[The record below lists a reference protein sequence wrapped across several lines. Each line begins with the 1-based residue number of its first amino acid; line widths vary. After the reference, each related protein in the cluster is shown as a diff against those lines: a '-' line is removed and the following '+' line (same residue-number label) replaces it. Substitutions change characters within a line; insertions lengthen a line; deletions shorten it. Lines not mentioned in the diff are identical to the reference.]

1 MLNCDGK
8 VENTFTDSNC
18 QNVSDL
24 ESNYLYRII
33 GNMNWL
39 ESSEIMSSIAGF
51 LAEDLGRG
59 DITTT
64 STVPPDTRGLG
75 KFLAKEYLVLCGL
88 DVAEAVFFQ
97 LDPDGAE
104 IETTFNEGDEIE
116 DGTVFA
122 TLKGYADVLLV
133 GERTALNLIQRMSG
147 IATLTRQFVKAVEGT
162 KAQIVDTRKTAP
174 GLRMLEK
181 YAVTIG
187 GGRNHRM
194 GLDDGVLIKDN
205 HIALA
210 GGITEAVHAAKATV
224 GHLHKIE
231 VEISNWAQLR
241 EAIEAGAEIVMLDNQ
256 TPEEAAKLVDM
267 ARNLNPN
274 VLIEA
279 SGNMSL
285 DRVRSYAEA
294 GVDLISVGRIT
305 HSARAM
311 DISFKIQIA

>member
-1 MLNCDGK
+1 
-8 VENTFTDSNC
+8 
-18 QNVSDL
+18 
-24 ESNYLYRII
+24 
-33 GNMNWL
+33 MNWL
-39 ESSEIMSSIAGF
+39 ENGEILASIGEF
-51 LAEDLGRG
+51 LAEDIGRG

-64 STVPPDTRGLG
+64 ATVPQDTRGVG
-75 KFLAKEYLVLCGL
+75 RFLAKEYLVLCGL

-97 LDPDGAE
+97 LDPDVSE
-104 IETTFNEGDEIE
+104 IETHYNEGDEIE
-116 DGTVFA
+116 EGTVFA

-162 KAQIVDTRKTAP
+162 GASIVDTRKTTP
-174 GLRMLEK
+174 GLRALEK

-187 GGRNHRM
+187 GGKNHRM

-210 GGITEAVHAAKATV
+210 GGITRAVTAAKTRV

-267 ARNLNPN
+267 ARNLNPA

-279 SGNMSL
+279 SGNMDL

-305 HSARAM
+305 HSARAV
-311 DISFKIQIA
+311 DISFKIQIG

>member
-1 MLNCDGK
+1 
-8 VENTFTDSNC
+8 
-18 QNVSDL
+18 
-24 ESNYLYRII
+24 
-33 GNMNWL
+33 MNWL
-39 ESSEIMSSIAGF
+39 ESGDVLAAVGEF
-51 LAEDLGRG
+51 LTEDIGRG

-64 STVPPDTRGLG
+64 ACVPQNTRGMG
-75 KFLAKEYLVLCGL
+75 RFLAKEYLVLCGL
-88 DVAEAVFFQ
+88 DVAEAVFFH
-97 LDPDGAE
+97 LDPDTGE

-116 DGTVFA
+116 SGTVFA

-147 IATLTRQFVKAVEGT
+147 IATLTRAYVKAIEGT
-162 KAQIVDTRKTAP
+162 QAQIVDTRKTTP
-174 GLRMLEK
+174 GLRILEK
-181 YAVTIG
+181 YAVTVG
-187 GGRNHRM
+187 GGKNHRM

-210 GGITEAVHAAKATV
+210 GGITEAVHAAKNKV

-256 TPEEAAKLVDM
+256 TPDEAAKLVQM
-267 ARNLNPN
+267 ARSMNPS

-279 SGNMSL
+279 SGGMDL
-285 DRVRSYAEA
+285 DRVRSFAEA
-294 GVDLISVGRIT
+294 GVDLISVGRLT
-305 HSARAM
+305 HSARAV

>member
-1 MLNCDGK
+1 
-8 VENTFTDSNC
+8 
-18 QNVSDL
+18 
-24 ESNYLYRII
+24 
-33 GNMNWL
+33 MNWL
-39 ESSEIMSSIAGF
+39 ESGEVMSAVGDF
-51 LAEDLGRG
+51 LAEDIGRG
-59 DITTT
+59 DITTAA
-64 STVPPDTRGLG
+64 TVPAETRGLG
-75 KFLAKEYLVLCGL
+75 RFLAKEDLILCGL
-88 DVAEAVFFQ
+88 DVAEAVFFH
-97 LDPDGAE
+97 LDPDSSE
-104 IETTFNEGDEIE
+104 IETTYNDGDSVKA
-116 DGTVFA
+116 GMVFA

-147 IATLTRQFVKAVEGT
+147 IATLTRQYVNAIEGT
-162 KAQIVDTRKTAP
+162 KASIVDTRKTTP

-187 GGRNHRM
+187 GGKNHRM

-210 GGITEAVHAAKATV
+210 GGITEAVTAAKSRV

-256 TPEEAAKLVDM
+256 TPEEAAKLVQM
-267 ARNLNPN
+267 ARDLNPA

-279 SGNMSL
+279 SGGMDL
-285 DRVRSYAEA
+285 DKVRSFAEA
-294 GVDLISVGRIT
+294 GVDLISVGRLT
-305 HSARAM
+305 HSARAV